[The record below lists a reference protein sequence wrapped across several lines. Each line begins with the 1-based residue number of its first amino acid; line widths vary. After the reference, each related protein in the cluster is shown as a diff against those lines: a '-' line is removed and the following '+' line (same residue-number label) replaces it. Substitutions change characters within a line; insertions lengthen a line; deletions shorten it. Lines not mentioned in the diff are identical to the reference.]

1 MELIDAIQ
9 SRRSHKVFDESHKLT
24 PSEIDKLMKLAILSP
39 TAFNIQHWRFVI
51 ITDQKLRQ
59 QIRKVSWDQSQV
71 TDASLLIVLT
81 GDLMAWNK
89 NPKRYWKNAPEK
101 VQDYLIPAIFDYY
114 HGKPQVQ
121 RDEVMRSCGM
131 AAMNLMLAAKD
142 LGYDSCP
149 MDGFDF
155 DAVAQLLKLPDDH
168 TPAMFV
174 AIGKSIQEPWPRPGQ
189 LSVDEVVKYNQF

>member
-1 MELIDAIQ
+1 MELKDAIQ
-9 SRRSHKVFDESHKLT
+9 ARRSHKAFDPEHKLT
-24 PSEIDKLMKLAILSP
+24 TSEIEHLMSLAVLSP
-39 TAFNIQHWRFVI
+39 TAFNIQHWRFVLV
-51 ITDQKLRQ
+51 TDSSVREEIK
-59 QIRKVSWDQSQV
+59 KVSWGQSQV
-71 TDASLLIVLT
+71 TDASLLVVLT
-81 GDLMAWNK
+81 GDLMAWDK
-89 NPKRYWKNAPEK
+89 EPDRYWKNAPGS
-101 VQDYLIPAIFDYY
+101 VRDYLVPAISEYY
-114 HGKPQVQ
+114 KGKPQIQ

-131 AAMNLMLAAKD
+131 AAMNLMLVAKD

-174 AIGKSIQEPWPRPGQ
+174 AIGRSIQEPWPRPGQ